1 MSLNIIIPVYNTS
14 LYLEKCFNSLI
25 IDDLKYINEINAQ
38 VLFVNDGSTDNSLQI
53 INKIKEKYSFVKVI
67 DQKNSGLS
75 TVRNNAIKKTDS
87 DFFLFLD
94 SDDRLNIKEIV
105 HLYKKAQSDKLDLI
119 YYGLEYFDENN
130 VKTGVMAPQ
139 PVPFNKELSGKTIL
153 LSNYYPSSACL
164 CLYNTEF
171 IKKNE
176 LFFFPKISQQDVEYS
191 IRLLIKAK
199 KVYFTKSIA
208 YEYFR
213 RTDSITM
220 SKDEK
225 KVKKYLRDMIIVATQ
240 MSKNVNNNS
249 LDAEMIKCVEENYN
263 SVVWGLIWRFITKR
277 EEVDY
282 EFKVEC
288 LNALKKE
295 NLYPIKGALRSTF
308 QKTLSLMY
316 NMEWLLKIYFKI

>member
-14 LYLEKCFNSLI
+14 IYLEKCFNSLI

-94 SDDRLNIKEIV
+94 SDDRLNIKEIAG
-105 HLYKKAQSDKLDLI
+105 LYKKAQSNKLDLI

-139 PVPFNKELSGKTIL
+139 PVPFNKVLEGTTVL

-176 LFFFPKISQQDVEYS
+176 LFFFPKITQQDVEYS

-225 KVKKYLRDMIIVATQ
+225 KVKKYLSDMIIVASQ
-240 MSKNVNNNS
+240 IKKNIKDSS
-249 LDAEMIKCVEENYN
+249 LDTEMTECVEKNYN

-277 EEVDY
+277 NEVDY
-282 EFKVEC
+282 EFKVNSLLE
-288 LNALKKE
+288 LKNKK
-295 NLYPIKGALRSTF
+295 LYPIKGTQGSTF
-308 QKTLSLMY
+308 QKILSLLF
-316 NMEWLLKIYFKI
+316 NKEWLLKIYLKL